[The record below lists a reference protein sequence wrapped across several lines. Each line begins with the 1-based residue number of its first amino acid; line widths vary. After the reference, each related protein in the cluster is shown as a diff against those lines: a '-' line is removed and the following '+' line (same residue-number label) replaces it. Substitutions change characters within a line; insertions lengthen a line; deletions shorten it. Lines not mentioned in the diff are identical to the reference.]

1 MSLNLVGR
9 HYRTHEGVL
18 SFIQFLTFRIYP
30 HDIFKFEKIEKSY
43 IEGKIIQMM
52 FLMNA

>member
-1 MSLNLVGR
+1 MSSNLVGR